1 MDPSGWL
8 SGGIRPTDA
17 EILRLHSDKVAAVVD
32 DSRQFGQICAGTR
45 RALAVRDRLYQP
57 RSFRMSVAAMN
68 HFTVL
73 SDDLEA
79 TRRFYCDLF
88 GFKVGW
94 RPPFQF
100 PGWWLYAEG
109 EDRAILHVIQ
119 QNPLPKERVG
129 VLDHMAFSAQ
139 DLPATIETLKREGI
153 EYELRRLPGGGIW
166 QLFFHDPHGAKVEF
180 DFDKDEPAPAGYV
193 AA

>member
-1 MDPSGWL
+1 M
-8 SGGIRPTDA
+8 T
-17 EILRLHSDKVAAVVD
+17 V
-32 DSRQFGQICAGTR
+32 TT
-45 RALAVRDRLYQP
+45 
-57 RSFRMSVAAMN
+57 MN

-100 PGWWLYAEG
+100 PGWWLYAADG
-109 EDRAILHVIQ
+109 DTPILHVIHRD
-119 QNPLPKERVG
+119 PLPKERAG
-129 VLDHMAFSAQ
+129 VLDHMAFSAE
-139 DLPATIETLKREGI
+139 DLPGTVTTLKREGI

-166 QLFFHDPHGAKVEF
+166 QLFFNDPHGAKVEF
-180 DFDKDEPAPAGYV
+180 DFGKDEPAPAGYV